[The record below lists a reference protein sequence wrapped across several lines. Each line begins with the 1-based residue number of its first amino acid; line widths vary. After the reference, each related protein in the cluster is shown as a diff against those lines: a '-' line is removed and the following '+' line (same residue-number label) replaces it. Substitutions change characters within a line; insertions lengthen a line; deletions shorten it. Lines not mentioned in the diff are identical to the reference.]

1 MEKPL
6 RTPIIPKNKEQ
17 LENLYSSK
25 VPGECKK
32 TGPFQ
37 HVAAL
42 AMKTLKVPLALVIFT
57 DKNYVV
63 KPNAGLELKD
73 KLGKGK
79 SLNSLAIL
87 KDDLNLLTSAS
98 EDEIFLLANPLIASG
113 FGFRFLADAQVNT
126 QEGNCIGTVCILDKE
141 PRELFES
148 DQRFLDSLASAVMN
162 EMEERQL
169 LKTADE

>member
-1 MEKPL
+1 METPL
-6 RTPIIPKNKEQ
+6 RTPIISNNKEQ
-17 LENLYSSK
+17 LENLYHSNL
-25 VPGECKK
+25 PGECEK
-32 TGPFQ
+32 TGAFQ

-63 KPNAGLELKD
+63 KPNPGLEPKD
-73 KLGKGK
+73 RLGKGE

-87 KDDLNLLTSAS
+87 KDHLNLLTSAS
-98 EDEIFLLANPLIASG
+98 KDEIFLLANPLIASG
-113 FGFRFLADAQVNT
+113 FGFRFFADAQLNT
-126 QEGNCIGTVCILDKE
+126 QEGICIGIVCILDKE